1 MATQRNQRGISLIEL
16 ITVISILGVIGSV
29 ASVFIRGPIDAYVD
43 SARRA
48 ALTDSADTAMRRITR
63 DIRKA
68 LPNSV
73 RIKNPEGLTDGYD
86 VDECLEFIP
95 TKTAGRYRA
104 SLPGNILDFVT
115 ATGDTSFNMLGL
127 NSDLPADQRIED
139 GDWVAVY
146 NLGARTVVGLD
157 VTAYP
162 YIYRGA
168 DAYKNANISQV
179 GNVVDATCLEG
190 AIDDCETAIAIGS
203 KLFPETSGSKRFYVI
218 PKDENIVSYACAF
231 DSNDVGHLRRM
242 VRNFNLDDLDDL
254 DPSSDY
260 CKSKGTSISGQT
272 LVSTIL
278 ASNVSSCKFEH
289 DDSDLQRNEPVRL
302 TITFADDSG
311 ESISLYHQVSENN
324 WP

>member
-48 ALTDSADTAMRRITR
+48 GLTDSADTAMRRITR

-73 RIKNPEGLTDGYD
+73 RIKNPEGLTVDGHD

-95 TKTAGRYRA
+95 TKTAGRYS
-104 SLPGNILDFVT
+104 SLLDFAVE
-115 ATGDTSFNMLGL
+115 DLSFNMLGL
-127 NSDLPADQRIED
+127 NSDLPDDQKIKND
-139 GDWVAVY
+139 DWIAIY
-146 NLGARTVVGLD
+146 NLG
-157 VTAYP
+157 VTGANAYAGDNTSKVTSM
-162 YIYRGA
+162 GA
-168 DAYKNANISQV
+168 DETTINIV
-179 GNVVDATCLEG
+179 G
-190 AIDDCETAIAIGS
+190 
-203 KLFPETSGSKRFYVI
+203 KKFPLTSGSKRFYVI
-218 PKDENIVSYACAF
+218 PAAENIVSYACAF

-242 VRNFNLDDLDDL
+242 VRNFNPD
-254 DPSSDY
+254 DPSGLY
-260 CKSKGTSISGQT
+260 CKSDGNLPNGQT

-289 DDSDLQRNEPVRL
+289 DNSDLQRNEPVRL
-302 TITFADDSG
+302 TITFTDDSG

>member
-29 ASVFIRGPIDAYVD
+29 ASVFIRGPVDAYVD

-48 ALTDSADTAMRRITR
+48 GLTDSADTVMRRIAR

-68 LPNSV
+68 LPNSI
-73 RIKNPEGLTDGYD
+73 RIVPNPLSLTTN
-86 VDECLEFIP
+86 CLEFIP
-95 TKTAGRYRA
+95 TKMAGRYRA
-104 SLPGNILDFVT
+104 SLPDNILDFVT
-115 ATGDTSFNMLGL
+115 AAGDTSFNMLGL
-127 NSDLPADQRIED
+127 NSDLPADQRIEV

-146 NLGARTVVGLD
+146 NLGARTVVGAD
-157 VTAYP
+157 EETYP

-168 DAYKNANISQV
+168 DAYTGANTSK
-179 GNVVDATCLEG
+179 VVEKKVEGVWVYGVLDDDSSKEATIY
-190 AIDDCETAIAIGS
+190 IDS
-203 KLFPETSGSKRFYVI
+203 KLFPLASGSKRFYVI
-218 PKDENIVSYACAF
+218 PAAENIVSYVC
-231 DSNDVGHLRRM
+231 DGNNNLRRKA
-242 VRNFNLDDLDDL
+242 RDFNSA
-254 DPSSDY
+254 DPSFNY
-260 CKSKGTSISGQT
+260 CPEDGP
-272 LVSTIL
+272 IL

-302 TITFADDSG
+302 TITFNDSG